1 MKTEDLLP
9 GNLARAAVWLLLP
22 LFAACGGGGG
32 GGGGGTPPPDN
43 TPPPPVIEM
52 GVFIDSPVEGLT
64 YQSGSNPEGTTDA
77 NGMFDYIV
85 GETLRFSVGGVQLGT
100 LPDGQAVV
108 TPYDFGAAAE
118 NIARLLQTL
127 DADANHLNGI
137 DLAAAAIAL
146 AGTAMDASTFTSDAT
161 TFENAIQPV
170 LDTALGGGATLI
182 DAATALANLEAGTD
196 STFDVAELAG
206 SVLVLDLPSESETG
220 IVIFEPLADP
230 GDNGSTVEML
240 MLSDTIAEGGDGT
253 TTVLDWSVDAN
264 GILSV
269 TDPVDS
275 SVITIEK
282 VGGSFGVISLLLTQ
296 GTEELVGSFLIPATG
311 VAMDLH
317 GDEGRSFD
325 WVDASGTSLITFFR
339 DMFLSRVTNDLIF
352 IEDWEL
358 DASGSLL
365 AIAGDIDQLSLSVIL
380 DGGFVTGGDTMTFAI
395 TVLGGTPEA
404 PIIQL
409 DEMILGTLTPLIFP
423 DPSTAVSYDFTT
435 SATAFSPVLD
445 LQTAFAGFTVSG
457 SFSYANWVPPF
468 DVFPGPNGPGGVV
481 YLDVMLDLAGSVNGM
496 NFADPIGFAFVA
508 NDRFDIDPDPGVLE
522 LVDLMSMGSGLS
534 LDNSGFGEVAGYT
547 LTDVR
552 WFWIEDDTVV
562 GMLPDNDFLA
572 SDLLPAAP
580 PMLVGRLALDFELAS
595 DPQVTATVF
604 FEDFAITPSP

>member
-1 MKTEDLLP
+1 MLRRERMNMEYLSP
-9 GNLARAAVWLLLP
+9 GNLARTAVWLFLP

-32 GGGGGTPPPDN
+32 GGAPPPVVM

-77 NGMFDYIV
+77 NGMFDYTV
-85 GETLRFSVGGVQLGT
+85 GETLSFSVGGVQLGT
-100 LPDGQAVV
+100 LPDGQPVV
-108 TPYDFGAAAE
+108 TPYDFGTAAE

-137 DLAAAAIAL
+137 DLTAASIAL

-182 DAATALANLEAGTD
+182 DAATAIANLDAGID

-220 IVIFEPLADP
+220 IAIFEPLADP

-240 MLSDTIAEGGDGT
+240 MLSDTISAGGDGT
-253 TTVLDWSVDAN
+253 TTVLDWSVDSN
-264 GILSV
+264 GVLNV

-296 GTEELVGSFLIPATG
+296 GTEELVGSFLIPANG
-311 VAMDLH
+311 VAMDLS
-317 GDEGRSFD
+317 GDDGRSFD
-325 WVDASGTSLITFFR
+325 AADASGTSLITFFP
-339 DMFLSRVTNDLIF
+339 DLFLSRISNDLVF
-352 IEDWEL
+352 IEEWDL

-365 AIAGDIDQLSLSVIL
+365 AIAGANDELSLSVIL
-380 DGGFVTGGDTMTFAI
+380 DGSFVTGGDTMTFAI
-395 TVLGGTPEA
+395 TILGGTPEE
-404 PIIQL
+404 PIFQL

-435 SATAFSPVLD
+435 SATAVSSVLD
-445 LQTAFAGFTVSG
+445 LQTAFAGFAVSG

-468 DVFPGPNGPGGVV
+468 AVSPGPTAPGGVV
-481 YLDVMLDLAGSVNGM
+481 YLDAMLNLAGTVNGM
-496 NFADPIGFAFVA
+496 NFTDPIGFAFVA
-508 NDRFDIDPDPGVLE
+508 NDRFGAGVDFVSL
-522 LVDLMSMGSGLS
+522 GTGLS
-534 LDNSGFGEVAGYT
+534 LDNSGFPDVAGYT

-552 WFWIEDDTVV
+552 WFWIETDTT
-562 GMLPDNDFLA
+562 PDDFLA

-580 PMLVGRLALDFELAS
+580 PMLVGRLALDFELAI

-604 FEDFAITPSP
+604 FEDLTITPSP